1 VSNTVAAI
9 VQARMGST
17 RLPGKSLM
25 PLAGVPLAGRVLERI
40 KTATRI
46 DKLVLA
52 IPDTSENDSLE
63 KLAQDYGV
71 SVFRGSEID
80 LVDRYYNA
88 AKNLSCK
95 YVVRIPADNPV
106 PQASEIDRIIDHH
119 LSLNRPGFSSNLAQV
134 YGSKY
139 PDGIGAEIFDFELLE
154 EAFEDFS
161 DSSKRE
167 HVHLNFFNYATQKAV
182 DEKWCPISTVNCPSD
197 FARPDIIL
205 DVNTQDQFEYMANL
219 YKDLYPSNPNFDI
232 KDIINWH
239 DKNYKQTDRG
249 YESNER

>member
-1 VSNTVAAI
+1 MNNNVTAI

-25 PLAGVPLAGRVLERI
+25 LLAGRPLVGRVLERI
-40 KTATRI
+40 KSAKKV

-52 IPDTSENDSLE
+52 IPDNSENDPLESLA
-63 KLAQDYGV
+63 KSYGV
-71 SVFRGSEID
+71 SVFRGSEND

-88 AKNLSCK
+88 AKYFSCK

-106 PQASEIDRIIDHH
+106 PQGSEIDRIIDHH

-134 YGSKY
+134 YGSQY

-154 EAFEDFS
+154 EASEDFS

-167 HVHLNFFNYATQKAV
+167 HVHLNFFNYATQKAI
-182 DEKWCPISTVNCPSD
+182 DEKWCPISTIPCPSD

-232 KDIINWH
+232 KDIIKWH
-239 DKNYKQTDRG
+239 DKNHGT
-249 YESNER
+249 EN

>member
-1 VSNTVAAI
+1 MSNKVAAI

-25 PLAGVPLAGRVLERI
+25 LLAGKPLVGRVIERI
-40 KTATRI
+40 RTATKI

-52 IPDTSENDSLE
+52 IPDNIENNPLE
-63 KLAQDYGV
+63 TLGKSYGV
-71 SVFRGSEID
+71 QIFRGSEID

-106 PQASEIDRIIDHH
+106 PQGSEIDRIIDHH
-119 LSLNRPGFSSNLAQV
+119 LSLNRPGFSSNLAEI
-134 YGSKY
+134 YGSRY

-154 EAFEDFS
+154 EISADFS
-161 DSSKRE
+161 DSKKRE
-167 HVHLNFFNYATQKAV
+167 HVHLNFFDYATQKAV
-182 DEKWCPISTVNCPSD
+182 DENWCPISTVHCPSD

-205 DVNTQDQFEYMANL
+205 DVNTQIQFEYMANL
-219 YKDLYPSNPNFDI
+219 YKELYPSNPNFDI
-232 KDIINWH
+232 KDIIRWH
-239 DKNYKQTDRG
+239 DNH
-249 YESNER
+249 YEK

>member
-1 VSNTVAAI
+1 MSNKVAAI

-25 PLAGVPLAGRVLERI
+25 LLAGKPLVGRVIERI
-40 KTATRI
+40 RTATKI

-52 IPDTSENDSLE
+52 IPDNIENNPLE
-63 KLAQDYGV
+63 TLGKSYGV
-71 SVFRGSEID
+71 QIFRGSEID

-106 PQASEIDRIIDHH
+106 PQGSEIDRIIDHH
-119 LSLNRPGFSSNLAQV
+119 LSLNRPGFSSNLAEI
-134 YGSKY
+134 YGSRY

-154 EAFEDFS
+154 EISADFS
-161 DSSKRE
+161 DSKKRE
-167 HVHLNFFNYATQKAV
+167 HVHLNFFDYATQKAV
-182 DEKWCPISTVNCPSD
+182 DENWCPISTVHCPSD

-205 DVNTQDQFEYMANL
+205 DVNTQIQFEYMANL
-219 YKDLYPSNPNFDI
+219 YKELYPSNPNFDI
-232 KDIINWH
+232 KDIIRWH
-239 DKNYKQTDRG
+239 DNHYGK
-249 YESNER
+249 

>member
-1 VSNTVAAI
+1 MSNTVAAI

-25 PLAGVPLAGRVLERI
+25 LLAGTPLVGRVLERI
-40 KTATRI
+40 RSATKI

-52 IPDTSENDSLE
+52 IPDNIENDPLE
-63 KLAQDYGV
+63 TLGKSYGV
-71 SVFRGSEID
+71 QIFRGSETD

-95 YVVRIPADNPV
+95 YVVRIPADNPT
-106 PQASEIDRIIDHH
+106 PQGSEIDRIIDHH
-119 LSLNRPGFSSNLAQV
+119 LSLNRPGFSSNLAEI
-134 YGSKY
+134 YGSRY

-154 EAFEDFS
+154 EISADFS
-161 DSSKRE
+161 DSKKRE
-167 HVHLNFFNYATQKAV
+167 HVHLNFFDYATQKAV
-182 DEKWCPISTVNCPSD
+182 DENWCPISTVHCPSD

-205 DVNTQDQFEYMANL
+205 DVNTQIQFEYMANL
-219 YKDLYPSNPNFDI
+219 YKELYPSNPNFDI

-239 DKNYKQTDRG
+239 DKNFGK
-249 YESNER
+249 

>member
-1 VSNTVAAI
+1 MNHNVTAI

-17 RLPGKSLM
+17 RLPGKSLLL
-25 PLAGVPLAGRVLERI
+25 LAGRPLVGRVLERI
-40 KTATRI
+40 KSAKKV

-52 IPDTSENDSLE
+52 IPDNSENDPLESLA
-63 KLAQDYGV
+63 KNYGV
-71 SVFRGSEID
+71 SVFRGSEND

-88 AKNLSCK
+88 AKYFSCK

-106 PQASEIDRIIDHH
+106 PQGSEIDRIIDHH

-154 EAFEDFS
+154 EASEDFS
-161 DSSKRE
+161 DPSKRE
-167 HVHLNFFNYATQKAV
+167 HVHLNFFNYSTQKAI
-182 DEKWCPISTVNCPSD
+182 DEKWCPISTIPCPSD

-232 KDIINWH
+232 KDIIKWH
-239 DKNYKQTDRG
+239 DKNYGT
-249 YESNER
+249 EN

>member
-1 VSNTVAAI
+1 MDNKVTAI
-9 VQARMGST
+9 VQARVGST

-25 PLAGVPLAGRVLERI
+25 LLEGVPLVGRVLERI
-40 KTATRI
+40 KTATNI

-52 IPDTSENDSLE
+52 IPDNSENDLLE
-63 KLAQDYGV
+63 TLSQSYSV

-88 AKNLSCK
+88 AKYFPCK

-106 PQASEIDRIIDHH
+106 PHGSEIDRIIDHH

-134 YGSKY
+134 YGSRY

-154 EAFEDFS
+154 EVSKDFS
-161 DSSKRE
+161 DSRKRE
-167 HVHLNFFNYATQKAV
+167 HVHLNFFDYTSQKAV
-182 DEKWCPISTVNCPSD
+182 NEKWCPISTIPCPTE

-205 DVNTQDQFEYMANL
+205 DVNTQVQFEYMAKL
-219 YKDLYPSNPNFDI
+219 YSDLYHINPNFDI
-232 KDIINWH
+232 KEIIKWH
-239 DKNYKQTDRG
+239 DENYGADKG
-249 YESNER
+249 NKLNGL